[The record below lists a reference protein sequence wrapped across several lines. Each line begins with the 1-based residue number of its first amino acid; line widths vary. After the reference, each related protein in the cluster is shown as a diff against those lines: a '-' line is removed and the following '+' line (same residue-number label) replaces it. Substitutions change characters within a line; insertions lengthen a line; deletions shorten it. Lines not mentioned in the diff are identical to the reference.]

1 MKTNRFVLACAA
13 AVCVAQVFAD
23 WPKVVGA
30 EQVGKRVVMLD
41 PDVVAPANARIVWE
55 WKPDDDPNVKAAGI
69 AWTFGNMSECKMSR
83 DRTKILACAS
93 DGGFAIIDVVT
104 TNTVACGRVASS
116 PYSNLH
122 SISELPDGN
131 VVLAGSEGQ
140 GLIVVDI
147 SANPCSAN
155 QPRYLFEYPGAHGV
169 IWDWDRDCLWAT
181 GQKKLSKFTYDSST
195 KTLTEVKYWTF
206 SPSENVNATGH
217 DLVWKDAAHTRI
229 VVTGG
234 YGLMYLDIAE
244 ADTTTTLDCQFRDQF
259 LSVKGLSYY
268 ETERLT
274 LMPDATSP
282 ETWQSKNITVTGN
295 GTRRVYSLDG
305 AGFYKAH
312 FYADADGGSTL
323 DEPNEFPD
331 GKTAVF
337 YAHEFSS
344 ANMNAALVT
353 DATTN
358 ILIRGG
364 KGRGGVLVGANIPNS
379 YTGPITVERC
389 VYSIAGERSLGGAN
403 PINILDGATLFATN
417 CPNSFLN
424 GKTVNL
430 YGAPNNSSYMNG
442 AVNKNAKITL
452 FAPAA
457 YTVGTNVVINLHD
470 ADSRIYF
477 NNTAYGSFK
486 LNSGAIDLGGKNLM
500 IETNWRR
507 LETDTTIRNGGTLET
522 KYTQFLVDGLIP
534 KFEGTGTLLA
544 NYEVNIRKRVG
555 ASGWTLVDNG
565 VALHGNMNKW
575 PVNASFPAWTGPAS
589 FSGVAKVADY
599 AGTSK
604 GTSNTVFTIT
614 GDVSGSG
621 TLNVGPGWLNLAG
634 GANTYSGA
642 VYVNGMS
649 HPTNA
654 SPVLAGGGGIG
665 VWRGAAVFPG
675 ASAVTL
681 TNSAGVAFMDD
692 APAALPKLKFDGAA
706 DQSITGGGCTNT
718 VRSTIAGFEKTGS
731 GTLTIASPVHVT
743 APAVVKGGTLK
754 ISAFDPREG
763 RKLVWSDDFS
773 GSSLDSTK
781 WTTENAMG
789 ASDIT
794 YDNSKYMKVENGT
807 LHFKAGTTSSW
818 GGTRFATTHSVVT
831 KNLMA
836 YKYGYLEMRAKV
848 PYSHGAWPSFWM
860 KAHPNLEQTTW
871 MSEID
876 IFEVFPS
883 KEGLAPISC
892 IHKWTWSGGGAT
904 TPHAQYDVYR
914 WQNNRRYDF
923 PVTENLSD
931 EYHVY
936 GFEWTHDEM
945 KFYVDGCRYCTIDL
959 NDDYYKKDNLAGMDG
974 YRTFHYILLNNELM
988 TRGHDS
994 GRSWIM
1000 DSDLIT
1006 TADPLPEYTIDWIRL
1021 WQKDGEET
1029 RTKSGGS
1036 WKSVTPSGSAS
1047 VASRPV
1053 VDEMEFASG
1062 TGLDLADAPTYSVAR
1077 LKGAPTVSNAATFG
1091 VTERWTLSAPAAM
1104 SVSGALSFGPDAEF
1118 AIADEDAF
1126 SSVTPDGIAVATATG
1141 GVTGVPSFEN
1151 NRLALKLSSDGMSLI
1166 LYDKTHVD
1174 PLLSADSDGFD
1185 WTNRVITVTGAQAGK
1200 EVTLFLSGR
1209 DGTPVEYTA
1218 TADSDGSAT
1227 FDVQTA
1233 PGVSYS
1239 YTVEQEGAAP
1249 ASGTFA
1255 SGSWKDSGTWF
1266 IGAVENGAPVASGG
1280 NWVGAPAVAS
1290 SGNALE
1296 GDVLFVLDP
1305 DSVEKGSNRLVRVDF
1320 DVVCGQLCMD
1330 ADLARDDVAMFGCIA
1345 AGECTSGGTAW
1356 FAYDGSEWHRLYG
1369 DSQPAEGR
1377 PYVVR
1382 IELDVAQ
1389 GQKGAVRYSVSEDGG
1404 TTLAPLFTDVERTAA
1419 WIACTTADS
1428 RAVKSVTAEGAES
1441 LSSVGGALLG
1451 ADIAEADG
1459 VGYESLADAIAAAT
1473 NSLALLTNATWPTN
1487 TPVGT
1492 VAVNRDGH
1500 SLAGVTLDGSGKVVV
1515 TDGYSAI
1522 PGEGKVNISLSQV
1535 QSLLGERYT
1544 TGMSPAQ
1551 IASALAENGAN
1562 GIPLWKSYALGLD
1575 PADATAKPKAT
1586 IALSGESVELRLVG
1600 ITVNVASGA
1609 TVTYKVYRTAD
1620 LANMASAEP
1629 EGGDRG
1635 VSAAAVIPKSASEPK
1650 MFYRL
1655 KVDVKGY

>member
-30 EQVGKRVVMLD
+30 EQVGKRIVMLD

-55 WKPDDDPNVKAAGI
+55 WKPDNDANVKAAGI
-69 AWTFGNMSECKMSR
+69 SGTFGNLSECKMSR
-83 DRTKILACAS
+83 DKTKILACAS
-93 DGGFAIIDVVT
+93 DGGFAIIDVAT
-104 TNTVACGRVASS
+104 TNAVACGRVASS

-131 VVLAGSEGQ
+131 VVLAGSENQ

-147 SANPCSAN
+147 SANPCSGS

-169 IWDWDRDCLWAT
+169 IWDWDRGCLWAT

-195 KTLTEVKYWTF
+195 KTLAEVKYWTF
-206 SPSENVNATGH
+206 SPTENVNATGH

-244 ADTTTTLDCQFRDQF
+244 ADTATSLSCLLREQF
-259 LSVKGLSYY
+259 SAVKGLSYY
-268 ETERLT
+268 GTERLT
-274 LMPDATSP
+274 LTPDGTAP
-282 ETWQSKNITVTGN
+282 KGWQSRNITVTGN
-295 GTRRVYSLDG
+295 GSRRVYSLDG

-312 FYADADGGSTL
+312 FYADADGGSTVE
-323 DEPNEFPD
+323 EPNEFPD

-337 YAHEFSS
+337 FIREFQS

-353 DATTN
+353 EDTTN
-358 ILIRGG
+358 IVIRGSQG
-364 KGRGGVLVGANIPNS
+364 QGGVLVGASIPNS
-379 YTGPITVERC
+379 YTGPITLERC
-389 VYSIAGERSLGGAN
+389 VYSVNASGSLGGAN

-417 CPNSFLN
+417 CPSSFLN

-430 YGAPNNSSYMNG
+430 YGGPNNSSYMNG
-442 AVNKNAKITL
+442 AVNKSAKLTL

-457 YTVGTNVVINLHD
+457 FTLGTNVVVNLHD
-470 ADSRIYF
+470 ADSRIYL

-507 LETDTTIRNGGTLET
+507 LETDATIRNGGTLET
-522 KYTQFLVDGLIP
+522 KYTQFYVDGLVP
-534 KFEGTGTLLA
+534 EFEGSGTLLA
-544 NYEVNIRKRVG
+544 NYELNIRKRVG
-555 ASGWTLVDNG
+555 SSGWTLVDNG
-565 VALHGNMNKW
+565 VALHGNMNKL
-575 PVNASFPAWTGPAS
+575 PVNASFPAWAGPAS
-589 FSGVAKVADY
+589 FTGVAKVADY

-604 GTSNTVFTIT
+604 GTSNTVFTIA
-614 GDVSGSG
+614 GNVSGSG

-675 ASAVTL
+675 ASTVTL
-681 TNSAGVAFMDD
+681 TNSARVAFMDD
-692 APAALPKLKFDGAA
+692 ATAALPKLKFDGAA
-706 DQSITGGGCTNT
+706 DQSITGGGCTNS

-731 GTLTIASPVHVT
+731 GTLTITSPVRVT

-754 ISAFDPREG
+754 ISASSPREG

-773 GSSLDSTK
+773 GSSLDSAK

-789 ASDIT
+789 AGDIT
-794 YDNSKYMKVENGT
+794 YNNSYMKVENGT
-807 LHFKAGTTSSW
+807 LHFKAGRSGS
-818 GGTRFATTHSVVT
+818 RFATTDSVVT

-860 KAHPNLEQTTW
+860 KAHPDLEQATW

-892 IHKWTWSGGGAT
+892 IHKWTWSYGNAT

-923 PVTENLSD
+923 PVTDNLSD

-959 NDDYYKKDNLAGMDG
+959 NDDYYTKDNLAGMDG

-988 TRGHDS
+988 TRGHDTGS
-994 GRSWIM
+994 SWIM

-1006 TADPLPEYTIDWIRL
+1006 TSDPLPEYTIDWIRL

-1036 WKSVTPSGSAS
+1036 WTSVTPSGSAN

-1053 VDEMEFASG
+1053 VDEMEFSSG
-1062 TGLDLADAPTYSVAR
+1062 TGLDLVDAPTYSVAR
-1077 LKGAPTVSNAATFG
+1077 LKGSPTVSNAATFG

-1118 AIADEDAF
+1118 SLADEGAF
-1126 SSVTPDGIAVATATG
+1126 SSVTPEGIAVATTTDG
-1141 GVTGVPSFEN
+1141 ITGVPSFEN
-1151 NRLALKLSSDGMSLI
+1151 NRLALKLSADEKSLI
-1166 LYDKTHVD
+1166 LYDKTHVE
-1174 PLLSADSDGFD
+1174 PAFASDAAGFD
-1185 WTNRVITVTGAQAGK
+1185 YTNRVVTVTNAAAGA
-1200 EVTLFLSGR
+1200 ELTLTATAS
-1209 DGTPVEYTA
+1209 DGTTTTATA
-1218 TADSDGSAT
+1218 TADANGEAT
-1227 FDVQTA
+1227 FDIA
-1233 PGVSYS
+1233 
-1239 YTVEQEGAAP
+1239 TVPGAAYDYVVSKGDNAIATGGFFTGGWNAGNAWFSASATSGASVVSGGDWEATPGIAAGKYAVDGVVEFVLAP
-1249 ASGTFA
+1249 AAVEAGSNGFVRVDYDYEFA
-1255 SGSWKDSGTWF
+1255 SFCETDDLAAATEDGIGIFTAATNASTGAALWMAYGLDGWK
-1266 IGAVENGAPVASGG
+1266 P
-1280 NWVGAPAVAS
+1280 
-1290 SGNALE
+1290 LY
-1296 GDVLFVLDP
+1296 GDVLP
-1305 DSVEKGSNRLVRVDF
+1305 E
-1320 DVVCGQLCMD
+1320 
-1330 ADLARDDVAMFGCIA
+1330 
-1345 AGECTSGGTAW
+1345 
-1356 FAYDGSEWHRLYG
+1356 
-1369 DSQPAEGR
+1369 EGM

-1382 IELDVAQ
+1382 AEADFA
-1389 GQKGAVRYSVSEDGG
+1389 ANPPRVRYEVSTDNG
-1404 TTLAPLFTDVERTAA
+1404 TTFAPLFVDDARSGRWV
-1419 WIACTTADS
+1419 
-1428 RAVKSVTAEGAES
+1428 VGAES
-1441 LSSVGGALLG
+1441 RATISAVAFDGEGAVASLGGTLANT
-1451 ADIAEADG
+1451 DVAEADG
-1459 VGYESLADAIAAAT
+1459 VGYASLADAIAAST

-1487 TPVGT
+1487 APVGT
-1492 VAVNRDGH
+1492 IDVSLGCYALQGVAR
-1500 SLAGVTLDGSGKVVV
+1500 DGSGKAVVNE
-1515 TDGYSAI
+1515 GYAAI
-1522 PGEGKVNISLSQV
+1522 PGEGRINISLSQV
-1535 QSLLGERYT
+1535 AGLGVT
-1544 TGMSPAQ
+1544 TDGKTPAE
-1551 IASALAENGAN
+1551 IASALAANGAN
-1562 GIPLWKSYALGLD
+1562 GIPRWQSYALGLD

-1586 IALSGESVELRLVG
+1586 IALAGESVELRLVG
-1600 ITVNVASGA
+1600 IKVNAASGA

-1635 VSAAAVIPKSASEPK
+1635 VSAAAVVPKSASEPK